1 MIYMLIVSA
10 EWAAVGIG
18 EGENNDF
25 SKVKRNAVHF
35 IFIFKNENNN
45 SNNKR
50 AYNFWE
56 SIALSSWPNQR
67 FNHSLI

>member
-10 EWAAVGIG
+10 KRAVVGIG

-45 SNNKR
+45 STNKQP
-50 AYNFWE
+50 YNF
-56 SIALSSWPNQR
+56 
-67 FNHSLI
+67 